1 MLDKKYK
8 KIGRYFFI
16 AISLIALIVF
26 VIIFLNFKYSLL
38 NFLVNKNNAS
48 NGSIIINKSAVLTNV
63 AGDPLIEK
71 ASDFY
76 KKYIRQHDA
85 YVGQGE
91 TPVIV
96 FCDFTLPACQQVWSV
111 LAKIRNNQ
119 PELLTDKMVLAWKNF
134 LVPTNSNSKLA
145 AEAALCA
152 KEQGKF
158 WQYGDLLFANQEN
171 INEKNTIK
179 WALELDLDKEDF
191 EACLS
196 SGKMLES
203 IGYDMEDA
211 EKLYID
217 GLPYIL
223 IGSKRLEKD
232 NFIELEQSLAEIK

>member
-8 KIGRYFFI
+8 NVGRYFFVF
-16 AISLIALIVF
+16 ISLIVLIVF

-38 NFLVNKNNAS
+38 NFLVNKNNNKDS
-48 NGSIIINKSAVLTNV
+48 EIINKSAVLTGES
-63 AGDPLIEK
+63 GDPLIEK
-71 ASDFY
+71 AGDFY
-76 KKYIRQHDA
+76 KKYIRQHNA

-96 FCDFTLPACQQVWSV
+96 FCDFTMPACQQVWLV
-111 LAKIRNNQ
+111 LAKIRNDQ
-119 PELLTDKMVLAWKNF
+119 PELLDDKLVLAWKNF
-134 LVPTNSNSKLA
+134 LVPTNLNSKLA

-158 WQYGDLLFANQEN
+158 WQYGDLLFDNQEN
-171 INEKNTIK
+171 INERNVVK

-191 EACLS
+191 ETCLS
-196 SGKMLES
+196 SNKMLES

-232 NFIELEQSLAEIK
+232 NFSELEQSLAEIK